1 MTEFTK
7 LKMGFSVA
15 LLAALFMLRPLIEPL
30 TSKAGGIHVVLFGLK
45 IYLQALYFLFAGALG
60 LSAYFFALE
69 LLSGKST
76 APFAQKAGNTT
87 YALAILMP
95 PAFAAIWTIGQASA
109 SLRERSGSEAA
120 ALVFSIA
127 LTAVVVGAA
136 LGVLIYIR
144 RVMSERDRSFTVSRL
159 ADEETEQMAKAN
171 GLLEAGL
178 YDLAVVQCFQT
189 IETAL
194 RRVLL
199 ARGGVAGYA
208 TVKDMLALAQKR
220 ALLGGEDRR
229 RIHDVRVLRNE
240 VTHEAKEVDRN
251 TAEEVIEMTRRVV
264 TRLGMLLDA
273 AQNGENGKGGG
284 TAEDPG

>member
-30 TSKAGGIHVVLFGLK
+30 TSSGGIHVLLFGLQIK
-45 IYLQALYFLFAGALG
+45 LQALYYLFAGALG

-95 PAFAAIWTIGQASA
+95 PAFVAIWTIGQSTAA
-109 SLRERSGSEAA
+109 LRKHSGSD
-120 ALVFSIA
+120 ALALAFSIA
-127 LTAVVVGAA
+127 LTALAGAAA
-136 LGVLIYIR
+136 LGVLFYIR
-144 RVMSERDRSFTVSRL
+144 QAMSERDRSFTVSRL

-178 YDLAVVQCFQT
+178 YDLAVIQCFQT

-199 ARGGVAGYA
+199 ARGGVASYA
-208 TVKDMLALAQKR
+208 SMKDMLALAHKR
-220 ALLGGEDRR
+220 KLLDDEDRR
-229 RIHDVRVLRNE
+229 RIHDLRVLRNE
-240 VTHEAKEVDRN
+240 VAHEAKEVDRN
-251 TAEEVIEMTRRVV
+251 TAEEVIEATRRVV

-273 AQNGENGKGGG
+273 ADNGNGGETADETKG
-284 TAEDPG
+284 